1 VFPAAAR
8 RPFPSIL
15 DDISDELLDLNSA
28 LTAGPSTNPETTSV
42 MTEKLNTNAY
52 PILDICTIEIP
63 EGETLPETM
72 PILSFEMM
80 ARLSTRRLENNA
92 VAAGDSNSSQG
103 DATSTSEND
112 VFTIDAFPKLHNVHI
127 RHRIPHPALATTTVS
142 VETVTESTTATSM
155 LSSTTTSEFI
165 PIDLGDDDT
174 LEVLE
179 EIDYM
184 SNTRPSSDVESIET
198 NDVTRATPATTATTR
213 RDAFRPFHHVR
224 HHRERLGVVP
234 VPEFKPIRKRVV
246 MSRRNLME
254 TLQEM
259 ITKQEQNLERE
270 RSLISD
276 ELAED

>member
-1 VFPAAAR
+1 
-8 RPFPSIL
+8 
-15 DDISDELLDLNSA
+15 
-28 LTAGPSTNPETTSV
+28 

-52 PILDICTIEIP
+52 PILDISTIEIP

-72 PILSFEMM
+72 PLLSFEMM
-80 ARLSTRRLENNA
+80 ARLSTRRME
-92 VAAGDSNSSQG
+92 SNDVVVG
-103 DATSTSEND
+103 DAAAADNDASTTHPTSGND

-127 RHRIPHPALATTTVS
+127 RHRIPHPLSATTT
-142 VETVTESTTATSM
+142 TTTTTPQTLTESTTTATSG
-155 LSSTTTSEFI
+155 LSSTTTSATSDFT
-165 PIDLGDDDT
+165 PLDLGDDDT

-184 SNTRPSSDVESIET
+184 TNTRPTSGTESIEA
-198 NDVTRATPATTATTR
+198 NDVVRATPAETWPSH

-224 HHRERLGVVP
+224 HHGERHGVVP
-234 VPEFKPIRKRVV
+234 VPEFRPIRKRVV

-259 ITKQEQNLERE
+259 ISKQEQTLERE

-276 ELAED
+276 ELAEE